1 MTVFSL
7 PAGRG
12 DDGFLP
18 LPGGEGR
25 GEGHLRSQSNVSI
38 AFGQV
43 TGTTMTNLK
52 KRERAKTNASLISMV
67 QRFSDITIM
76 FGGLWVVCKL
86 NALPFFYMHLLMALI
101 TLVVFQMIGGM
112 TDFYRSWRGVK
123 ITTELVLLLQNW
135 TLSLIFSAGLM
146 AFNADFDNTFR
157 VFFAWYVL
165 SSVGL
170 VVCRALIRY
179 MAGWLRH
186 HGYNTRRVAVAGD
199 LAVGQMLLDSFRN
212 EPWLGFEV
220 VGVYHDP
227 KPGGVTTDWAGNFD
241 QLLDDAK
248 ASKIHNVYIAMPM
261 GEEPGIR
268 KLVRE
273 LADTTCS
280 VILIPDVFTFN
291 ILHSRIEE
299 MNGIPVVPL
308 YDTPLSGMNRILKR
322 VEDIILS
329 SMILLLISPVLLC
342 ISAAVKISSP
352 GPVIFRQTRYG
363 MDGKPIMVWKFRSMK
378 VMENA
383 SVVTQATQ
391 NDPRVTRVGNFLRR
405 TSLDEL
411 PQFINVLTGGM
422 SIVGPRPHAVAHNEQ
437 YRSLIQG
444 YMLRHKVKPGITG
457 WAQINGWRGETDT
470 LEKMEKRVEF
480 DLEYIR
486 EWSLWF
492 DIKIVFLTIFK
503 GFVNKAAY

>member
-1 MTVFSL
+1 
-7 PAGRG
+7 
-12 DDGFLP
+12 
-18 LPGGEGR
+18 
-25 GEGHLRSQSNVSI
+25 
-38 AFGQV
+38 
-43 TGTTMTNLK
+43 
-52 KRERAKTNASLISMV
+52 MV

-76 FGGLWVVCKL
+76 FGGLWLVCEVSG
-86 NALPFFYMHLLMALI
+86 LPFLYMHLLVALI
-101 TLVVFQMIGGM
+101 TLVVFQMLGGM

-123 ITTELVLLLQNW
+123 IATELTLLLQNW
-135 TLSLIFSAGLM
+135 TLSLVFSAGLV
-146 AFNADFDNTFR
+146 AFNQDFDNR
-157 VFFAWYVL
+157 LSVWLAWYLL
-165 SSVGL
+165 SSLGL
-170 VVCRALIRY
+170 VLCRSFIRFG
-179 MAGWLRH
+179 AGWLRNR
-186 HGYNTRRVAVAGD
+186 GYNKRLVAVAGD
-199 LAVGQMLLDSFRN
+199 LPAGQALLDSFRN

-227 KPGGVTTDWAGNFD
+227 KPGGVTSDWAGNFE
-241 QLLDDAK
+241 QLIDDAK
-248 ASKIHNVYIAMPM
+248 ASRIHNVYIAMSM
-261 GEEPGIR
+261 SDGAQVK

-299 MNGIPVVPL
+299 VSGVPVVPL
-308 YDTPLSGMNRILKR
+308 YDTPLSGLNRLLKR
-322 VEDIILS
+322 AEDIILAS
-329 SMILLLISPVLLC
+329 LILLLISPVLCAIAL
-342 ISAAVKISSP
+342 AVKFSSP

-363 MDGKPIMVWKFRSMK
+363 MYGKPIKVWKFRSMK
-378 VMENA
+378 VMENDR
-383 SVVTQATQ
+383 VVTQATQ
-391 NDPRVTRVGNFLRR
+391 NDPRVTKVGNFLRR

-437 YRSLIQG
+437 YRQLIEG

-486 EWSLWF
+486 EWSIWF

>member
-1 MTVFSL
+1 MTTL
-7 PAGRG
+7 
-12 DDGFLP
+12 
-18 LPGGEGR
+18 
-25 GEGHLRSQSNVSI
+25 
-38 AFGQV
+38 
-43 TGTTMTNLK
+43 T
-52 KRERAKTNASLISMV
+52 KRKRAKTNASLISMV

-76 FGGLWVVCKL
+76 FGVLWGICKL
-86 NALPFFYMHLLMALI
+86 WALPFFYIYLLMALI
-101 TLVVFQMIGGM
+101 TLVVFQMVGGI

-123 ITTELVLLLQNW
+123 IVSELLLLLQNW

-146 AFNADFDNTFR
+146 AFHDEFNNSTSLWL
-157 VFFAWYVL
+157 AWYL
-165 SSVGL
+165 LAGFGMIT
-170 VVCRALIRY
+170 CRTCIRLG
-179 MAGWLRH
+179 AGWLRH

-199 LAVGQMLLDSFRN
+199 QPVGQALLNSFRE

-220 VGVYHDP
+220 VGVYHDA
-227 KPGGVTTDWAGNFD
+227 KPGGVSNDWAGNLD
-241 QLLDDAK
+241 QLIEDAR
-248 ASKIHNVYIAMPM
+248 AGKIHNVYIAMSM
-261 GEEPGIR
+261 QDESSIR
-268 KLVRE
+268 RLVND

-291 ILHSRIEE
+291 VLHSRIEE
-299 MNGIPVVPL
+299 VNGVPIVPL
-308 YDTPLSGMNRILKR
+308 YDTPLSGVNRVLKR
-322 VEDIILS
+322 LEDIVLAGVIL
-329 SMILLLISPVLLC
+329 MLISPVLC
-342 ISAAVKISSP
+342 AISLAVKFTSP

-378 VMENA
+378 VMENDK
-383 SVVTQATQ
+383 VVTQATQ
-391 NDPRVTRVGNFLRR
+391 NDPRVTPVGNFLRR

-486 EWSLWF
+486 EWSLWL
-492 DIKIVFLTIFK
+492 DVKIVFLTVFK

>member
-1 MTVFSL
+1 
-7 PAGRG
+7 
-12 DDGFLP
+12 
-18 LPGGEGR
+18 
-25 GEGHLRSQSNVSI
+25 
-38 AFGQV
+38 
-43 TGTTMTNLK
+43 MTNLK

-67 QRFSDITIM
+67 QRFSDITIL
-76 FGGLWVVCKL
+76 FGGLWVVCKA
-86 NALPFFYMHLLMALI
+86 NALPFFYLHLLMALMA
-101 TLVVFQMIGGM
+101 LVVFQMIGGM

-123 ITTELVLLLQNW
+123 ISTELVLLLQNW

-146 AFNADFDNTFR
+146 AFNSDFNDDFSL
-157 VFFAWYVL
+157 FFAWYVL
-165 SSVGL
+165 SSIGL
-170 VVCRALIRY
+170 VVCRSLIRFG
-179 MAGWLRH
+179 AGWLRNR
-186 HGYNTRRVAVAGD
+186 GYNTRRVAIAGD
-199 LAVGQMLLDSFRN
+199 LPVGQMLLESFRN

-220 VGVYHDP
+220 VGVYHDVSP
-227 KPGGVTTDWAGNFD
+227 EGVSADWAGTIE
-241 QLLDDAK
+241 QLIEDAK
-248 ASKIHNVYIAMPM
+248 AAKIHNVYIAMSM
-261 GEEPGIR
+261 NDAASIK
-268 KLVRE
+268 KLVSD

-308 YDTPLSGMNRILKR
+308 YDTPLSGMNRVLKR
-322 VEDIILS
+322 LEDIVLS
-329 SMILLLISPVLLC
+329 SLILLMISPVLLS
-342 ISAAVKISSP
+342 IAAAVKFTSP

-378 VMENA
+378 VMEND

-437 YRSLIQG
+437 YRTLIQG

-470 LEKMEKRVEF
+470 LEKMEKRIEF